1 MVDLRFR
8 EQFEITHPTDGYAVV
23 LAAVPEHYVGPV
35 SRIIPIVQV
44 RGVAGCGR
52 GGRWAP
58 VRPSRGRSDP
68 AALKKPYLIDSRPLP
83 KIDCS

>member
-44 RGVAGCGR
+44 KGGGQAAGGEEERG
-52 GGRWAP
+52 AP
-58 VRPSRGRSDP
+58 V
-68 AALKKPYLIDSRPLP
+68 
-83 KIDCS
+83 

>member
-44 RGVAGCGR
+44 RGVAGWER
-52 GGRWAP
+52 GTGP
-58 VRPSRGRSDP
+58 TQ
-68 AALKKPYLIDSRPLP
+68 LP
-83 KIDCS
+83 

>member
-44 RGVAGCGR
+44 K
-52 GGRWAP
+52 GG
-58 VRPSRGRSDP
+58 GDP
-68 AALKKPYLIDSRPLP
+68 AGAR
-83 KIDCS
+83 